1 MDRKGT
7 IGGSDVAKLQDP
19 NNWFEMWEIKTG
31 RKQSPDLSNVLPVA
45 MGATTEALNH
55 AWFRKHM
62 TGGNEE
68 AITRMFYEERTQYWQ
83 PKKGAA

>member
-31 RKQSPDLSNVLPVA
+31 QAV
-45 MGATTEALNH
+45 T
-55 AWFRKHM
+55 
-62 TGGNEE
+62 
-68 AITRMFYEERTQYWQ
+68 
-83 PKKGAA
+83 